1 MAGGT
6 ENQMSKQTEFLRK
19 EKILHLATID
29 EKDSPHIV
37 PVWYMYSAKKV
48 YVGTNTKTQKAKN
61 IKNNKKVS
69 FCVDVGVNAPKI
81 FGVMGK
87 GTAKLLR
94 DESTVNRIAKRIL
107 LRYFKTLDSKSAR
120 ELLDDTDCIIEI
132 LPKEFT
138 NWKY

>member
-1 MAGGT
+1 MDWGI
-6 ENQMSKQTEFLRK
+6 ESKMSELIKFLKK

-29 EKDSPHIV
+29 ENNSPHIV
-37 PVWYMYSAKKV
+37 PVWYLYSSKKI
-48 YVGTNTKTQKAKN
+48 YIGTNTKTQKAKN

>member
-1 MAGGT
+1 MDWDI
-6 ENQMSKQTEFLRK
+6 ESKMSELIKFLKK

-29 EKDSPHIV
+29 NKNSPHIV
-37 PVWYMYSAKKV
+37 PVWYFYTSKKI
-48 YVGTNTKTQKAKN
+48 YVGTNSKTQKAKN
-61 IKNNKKVS
+61 IKNHKKVS

-87 GTAKLLR
+87 GTAKLLK
-94 DESTVNRIAKRIL
+94 EKKMVNRIAKKIL
-107 LRYFKTLDSKSAR
+107 LRYFKTLNGKSAR

-132 LPKEFT
+132 SPKEFT

>member
-1 MAGGT
+1 
-6 ENQMSKQTEFLRK
+6 MSELIKFLKK

-29 EKDSPHIV
+29 EKNSPHIV
-37 PVWYMYSAKKV
+37 PVWYMYSSKKI
-48 YVGTNTKTQKAKN
+48 YIGTNTRTQKAKN
-61 IKNNKKVS
+61 IKNHKKVS

-94 DESTVNRIAKRIL
+94 DKSTVNRIAKRIL
-107 LRYFKTLDSKSAR
+107 LRYFKTLDGKSAR

-132 LPKEFT
+132 LPKELT

>member
-1 MAGGT
+1 
-6 ENQMSKQTEFLRK
+6 MSELIKFLKK
-19 EKILHLATID
+19 EKILHLATND
-29 EKDSPHIV
+29 EKNSPHIV
-37 PVWYMYSAKKV
+37 PVWYMYSSKKI
-48 YVGTNTKTQKAKN
+48 YIGTNTKTQKAKN